1 MTAVTPSPTTWTLR
15 IKTHKTTVL
24 LHVEPLS
31 TFDNIKAL
39 FLNAL
44 KDSPLKH
51 VETGRDVPLPES
63 PSDIQ
68 LGRPVDKNDPQA
80 GFVLGEW
87 EQSSKEP
94 QEDVKG
100 KGKGSANQKS
110 DPNLAAPSN
119 IQNCPQGA
127 GLKDG
132 AVLAA
137 RWKGDGSAW
146 GSEPAKEDEEEDEE
160 DEEVDEEPSMWTV
173 KIASFEDAYGVENQ
187 GDVGGGGNTMDE

>member
-1 MTAVTPSPTTWTLR
+1 MSTVTPSPTTWVLR
-15 IKTHKTTVL
+15 IKSHKTTVVI
-24 LHVEPLS
+24 HVEPLS

-39 FLNAL
+39 FYNAL
-44 KDSPLKH
+44 KESPLKH
-51 VETGRDVPLPES
+51 AETGLDIPLPAS

-87 EQSSKEP
+87 ERSSN
-94 QEDVKG
+94 QEQNDVKG
-100 KGKGSANQKS
+100 KGRASAKQKA

-137 RWKGDGSAW
+137 RWKGDGTAW
-146 GSEPAKEDEEEDEE
+146 GAEAEEEDE
-160 DEEVDEEPSMWTV
+160 DEEMAEEEPGMWGV
-173 KIASFEDAYGVENQ
+173 KIATFEDAYGVENQ
-187 GDVGGGGNTMDE
+187 GDVGGGSNTIDE